1 VNRRRRVALWVL
13 AVVIVIVGDAGFLV
27 YRVGPFGGNL
37 AFDVTVDA
45 AIGFATMAAGIV
57 TWSRRPEGTIGPLL
71 FAAGAAWGLTGVYA
85 FGAFPYLVAAPGD
98 TQVFTDLL
106 VVVGSVLL
114 PLHYAILLHLLLAYP
129 EGVLHGGLERALVV
143 GVYGL
148 VVLRTIAILSDPV
161 DNAILFFAGYPPFP
175 FMGVAAFLYFSAV
188 AVAAFVILG
197 RRWLRSTRTARR
209 IVTPVLGA
217 ALLLATAE
225 IAAALV
231 NLFGR
236 WGPAWGSLGLSTN
249 SRGPVLVSAWGI
261 LARLAVPVAFLFGLF
276 RSTIER
282 SRVGDLVIELGA
294 RQDTSL
300 KEALARTLHDP
311 SVELAY
317 WIPARSEFVD
327 AAGRPVSLPTE
338 GSERAVTMVEREGEP
353 LAAIV
358 HDRSLLDE
366 PALVQA
372 ASAAA
377 RLAIDNE
384 RLQAEVRA
392 KLAEVQASRARI
404 VEAGDAERRRVERNL
419 HDGAQQRLVTLS
431 LALGLLKEQLAQDG
445 DPALAAQVD
454 GLSTELR
461 QALEEL
467 RELARGIHP
476 AILTEEGLPAAVT
489 SLADRAP
496 VPVSV
501 EEGRVGRVPEAVEAT
516 AYFVVAEAL
525 TNVAK
530 YAHASRASVRLLR
543 DGDRLQ
549 VEVTDDGVGG
559 ADIAAGS
566 GLRGLEDRVAALGG
580 GLSVESSPGAGTLVR
595 AEIPCDGR

>member
-1 VNRRRRVALWVL
+1 MSRRRRVALWSL
-13 AVVIVIVGDAGFLV
+13 ALAIAIVGDVGFLV
-27 YRVGPFGGNL
+27 YGAAPYGGNM
-37 AFDVTVDA
+37 AFEVSLDVAV
-45 AIGFATMAAGIV
+45 GFATMAAGIV
-57 TWSRRPEGTIGPLL
+57 TWSRRPENRIGPML
-71 FAAGAAWGLTGVYA
+71 FVAGAAWSLSGLYA
-85 FGAFPYLVAAPGD
+85 FGFSYQFAAPGD
-98 TQVFTDLL
+98 AHVFTDPLL
-106 VVVGSVLL
+106 VLGAVLL

-129 EGVLHGGLERALVV
+129 EGVLHARLERALVV

-148 VVLRTIAILSDPV
+148 VLLRTLAIMSDPV
-161 DNAILFFAGYPPFP
+161 ENAIRFLAGFPPFP
-175 FMGVAAFLYFSAV
+175 FMSAAAFLYFSVV

-197 RRWLRSTRTARR
+197 RRWLRSTPTARR
-209 IVTPVLGA
+209 IFTPVLGA
-217 ALLLATAE
+217 ALLLATVE
-225 IAAALV
+225 IASAAV

-249 SRGPVLVSAWGI
+249 SRGSMLLFYAGI
-261 LARLAVPVAFLFGLF
+261 VAKLAVPVAFLFGLF

-282 SRVGDLVIELGA
+282 SRVGDLVIDLGA
-294 RQDTSL
+294 RQDISL
-300 KEALARTLHDP
+300 RDALARTLHDP
-311 SVELAY
+311 SVDLAY
-317 WIPARSEFVD
+317 WLSSRSEFVNES
-327 AAGRPVSLPTE
+327 GLPVSLPGE
-338 GSERAVTMVEREGEP
+338 GSERAVTMVERQGEP
-353 LAAIV
+353 LAAII

-366 PALVQA
+366 PSLVRA

-377 RLAIDNE
+377 SLAIDNE

-392 KLAEVQASRARI
+392 KLADVQASRARI

-431 LALGLLKEQLAQDG
+431 LAVGMLKEQLAQDG

-501 EEGRVGRVPEAVEAT
+501 EEERVGRLPLAVEAI

-559 ADIAAGS
+559 ADITAGS

-580 GLSVESSPGAGTLVR
+580 GLSVESSPGAGTMVR
-595 AEIPCDGR
+595 AEIPCDER

>member
-1 VNRRRRVALWVL
+1 MSRRRRVALWVL
-13 AVVIVIVGDAGFLV
+13 AIAFAVVGDVGFLIFGIAP
-27 YRVGPFGGNL
+27 YGGNIAFEVSLDVAVGL
-37 AFDVTVDA
+37 AT
-45 AIGFATMAAGIV
+45 TAAGIV
-57 TWSRRPEGTIGPLL
+57 TWSRRPESRIGPML
-71 FAAGAAWGLTGVYA
+71 FAAGAAWGLSGLYA
-85 FGAFPYLVAAPGD
+85 FGFAPYVSPPGG
-98 TQVFTDLL
+98 TQVFTDPLL
-106 VVVGSVLL
+106 VVGGVLL

-129 EGVLHGGLERALVV
+129 EGVLHGRLERVLVV

-161 DNAILFFAGYPPFP
+161 DNAIRFLVGYPPFP
-175 FMGVAAFLYFSAV
+175 FMSAAAFLYFSFV

-197 RRWLRSTRTARR
+197 RRWSRSTRTARR

-217 ALLLATAE
+217 ALLLATVE
-225 IAAALV
+225 IASAAV

-236 WGPAWGSLGLSTN
+236 WGPTWGSLGLSTN
-249 SRGPVLVSAWGI
+249 VRGSLFVFFPGI
-261 LARLAVPVAFLFGLF
+261 VAKLAVPVAFLFGLF

-294 RQDTSL
+294 RQDMSL
-300 KEALARTLHDP
+300 KDALARTLQDP

-327 AAGRPVSLPTE
+327 ATGHSVSLPSE
-338 GSERAVTMVEREGEP
+338 GSERTVTMVEREGAP
-353 LAAIV
+353 LAAMI
-358 HDRSLLDE
+358 HDRSLLE
-366 PALVQA
+366 ATSLIRA

-377 RLAIDNE
+377 SLAIDNE

-431 LALGLLKEQLAQDG
+431 LAVGLLKEQLAPDVDQ
-445 DPALAAQVD
+445 ALAAQID
-454 GLSTELR
+454 RLSMELR
-461 QALEEL
+461 QALDEL

-476 AILTEEGLPAAVT
+476 AILTEEGLPAAIT

-501 EEGRVGRVPEAVEAT
+501 QDERVGRLPEAVEAT

-543 DGDRLQ
+543 DGGRLQ

-559 ADIAAGS
+559 ADVAAGS

-580 GLSVESSPGAGTLVR
+580 MLSVETSPGTGTVVK

>member
-1 VNRRRRVALWVL
+1 MSRRRRVALWVL
-13 AVVIVIVGDAGFLV
+13 ALAFAVVGDVGFLI
-27 YRVGPFGGNL
+27 YNIAPYGGNIAFEVSLDVAVGL
-37 AFDVTVDA
+37 AT
-45 AIGFATMAAGIV
+45 TAAGIV
-57 TWSRRPEGTIGPLL
+57 TWSRRPESRIGPML
-71 FAAGAAWGLTGVYA
+71 FAAGAAWGLSGLYA
-85 FGAFPYLVAAPGD
+85 FGFAPLVSPPGG
-98 TQVFTDLL
+98 TQVFTDPL

-129 EGVLHGGLERALVV
+129 EGVLHGRLERVLVV

-161 DNAILFFAGYPPFP
+161 DNAIRFLTGYPPFP
-175 FMGVAAFLYFSAV
+175 FMSAAAFLYFSFV
-188 AVAAFVILG
+188 AVAAFVVLG

-217 ALLLATAE
+217 ALLLATVE
-225 IAAALV
+225 IASAGV

-236 WGPAWGSLGLSTN
+236 WGPTWGSLGLSTN
-249 SRGPVLVSAWGI
+249 TRGSLVVFYAGI
-261 LARLAVPVAFLFGLF
+261 LAKLAVPVAFLFGLF

-294 RQDTSL
+294 RQDMSL
-300 KEALARTLHDP
+300 KDALARTLQDP

-327 AAGRPVSLPTE
+327 ATGRSVSLPSE
-338 GSERAVTMVEREGEP
+338 GSDRTVTMVEREGAP
-353 LAAIV
+353 LAAMI
-358 HDRSLLDE
+358 HDRSLLE
-366 PALVQA
+366 ETSLIRA

-377 RLAIDNE
+377 SLAIDNE

-431 LALGLLKEQLAQDG
+431 LAVGLLKEQLAPDVDQG
-445 DPALAAQVD
+445 LAAQID
-454 GLSTELR
+454 RLSMELR
-461 QALEEL
+461 QALDEL

-476 AILTEEGLPAAVT
+476 AILTEEGLPAAIT

-501 EEGRVGRVPEAVEAT
+501 QDERVGRLPEAVEAT
-516 AYFVVAEAL
+516 AYFVIAEAL

-559 ADIAAGS
+559 ADVAAGS

-580 GLSVESSPGAGTLVR
+580 GLSVETNPGAGTVVR

>member
-1 VNRRRRVALWVL
+1 
-13 AVVIVIVGDAGFLV
+13 
-27 YRVGPFGGNL
+27 
-37 AFDVTVDA
+37 
-45 AIGFATMAAGIV
+45 M
-57 TWSRRPEGTIGPLL
+57 
-71 FAAGAAWGLTGVYA
+71 
-85 FGAFPYLVAAPGD
+85 
-98 TQVFTDLL
+98 
-106 VVVGSVLL
+106 
-114 PLHYAILLHLLLAYP
+114 
-129 EGVLHGGLERALVV
+129 
-143 GVYGL
+143 
-148 VVLRTIAILSDPV
+148 
-161 DNAILFFAGYPPFP
+161 
-175 FMGVAAFLYFSAV
+175 
-188 AVAAFVILG
+188 
-197 RRWLRSTRTARR
+197 
-209 IVTPVLGA
+209 
-217 ALLLATAE
+217 
-225 IAAALV
+225 
-231 NLFGR
+231 
-236 WGPAWGSLGLSTN
+236 
-249 SRGPVLVSAWGI
+249 
-261 LARLAVPVAFLFGLF
+261 
-276 RSTIER
+276 
-282 SRVGDLVIELGA
+282 
-294 RQDTSL
+294 
-300 KEALARTLHDP
+300 
-311 SVELAY
+311 
-317 WIPARSEFVD
+317 
-327 AAGRPVSLPTE
+327 PTE

-366 PALVQA
+366 PALVRA

-501 EEGRVGRVPEAVEAT
+501 EEERVGRVPEAVEAT

-525 TNVAK
+525 TNIAK
-530 YAHASRASVRLLR
+530 YALASRASVRLLR

-559 ADIAAGS
+559 ADIEAGS

-580 GLSVESSPGAGTLVR
+580 RLSVESSPGAGTLVR